1 MGLFD
6 KVVSGVIKGLVNI
19 NPATIPGLAMQ
30 YLSKTELGDVNG
42 LLKRLRQGGLDRE
55 VESWLG
61 PGPNLP
67 VSPDQL
73 RDALGED
80 VIEQFAAAT
89 GFSADELLAA
99 DGRLSAADGRCDE
112 PEREDRGET
121 GRQWRRAIGVAG
133 CAASRYI
140 VLPCRCFRLSIPSSR
155 SRAAALSGRFPF
167 APWCRTSSR
176 CSRSARG

>member
-1 MGLFD
+1 MRAFWRRGASMGLFD

-73 RDALGED
+73 RNALGED

-89 GFSADELLAA
+89 GFSADKLLPLMAA
-99 DGRLSAADGRCDE
+99 YLPQTVDAMSRNGRIEEKPAGSADA
-112 PEREDRGET
+112 
-121 GRQWRRAIGVAG
+121 
-133 CAASRYI
+133 
-140 VLPCRCFRLSIPSSR
+140 PS
-155 SRAAALSGRFPF
+155 A
-167 APWCRTSSR
+167 
-176 CSRSARG
+176 